1 MEKHFLLV
9 EKFGKAFP
17 CSPQRFG
24 KACAAIVLE
33 KTMAE
38 QEGPKGPK
46 NKKGMPWGSGTG
58 QEGPQTVE
66 CLGAGRPQLPKPFGQ
81 PSGSLGKGPEKVPAE
96 AAGRAPEGHGF

>member
-1 MEKHFLLV
+1 MEKLFPAPPKGL
-9 EKFGKAFP
+9 EKPVLPLF
-17 CSPQRFG
+17 
-24 KACAAIVLE
+24 LE

-81 PSGSLGKGPEKVPAE
+81 PSGSLGKGPEKGSAE